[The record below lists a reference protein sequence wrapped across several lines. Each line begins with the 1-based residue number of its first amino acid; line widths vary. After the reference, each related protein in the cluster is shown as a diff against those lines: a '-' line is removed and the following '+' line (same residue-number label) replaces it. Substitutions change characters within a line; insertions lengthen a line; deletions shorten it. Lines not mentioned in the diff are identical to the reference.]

1 MSRATTTRAASHWR
15 KTRARSKGTERES
28 MTVHDLSYPLE
39 TGMPVYPGSPP
50 VAVEP
55 ATTVAD
61 DGYAT
66 TDLSFDSHTGTH
78 VDAPAHMR
86 ADGTTLDHFD
96 VERFRFRAVLADC
109 RPLEPRE
116 PIGAGDL
123 ERTVAESMNV
133 DGDPDLLICRTG
145 WETHWGIDRAFDHP
159 YLTASAAD
167 WLVER
172 KLDLGIDAMNVD
184 PTPGSDPAPD
194 EPDGY
199 PFHRTMFADDRVL
212 LENLRGSRRSPPAR
226 RSPST
231 RTRSRSRTPTA
242 PPFGRSP
249 CSSKTG
255 ESEMGEGEIIESETT
270 ESEPSSQNA
279 FPPIGPCSR

>member
-1 MSRATTTRAASHWR
+1 MP
-15 KTRARSKGTERES
+15 
-28 MTVHDLSYPLE
+28 VHDLSYPLE

-55 ATTVAD
+55 ATTVED

-66 TDLSFDSHTGTH
+66 TNLSFDSHTGTH

-86 ADGTTLDHFD
+86 SDGPTLDDFD
-96 VERFRFRAVLADC
+96 VERFRFRAILADC

-116 PIGAGDL
+116 PVGADDL
-123 ERTVAESMNV
+123 ERAVAADADADTTGNEDEDV
-133 DGDPDLLICRTG
+133 DLLVCRTG
-145 WETHWGIDRAFDHP
+145 WETHWGTDRAFDHP

-172 KLDLGIDAMNVD
+172 ELDLGIDAMNVD

-199 PFHRTMFADDRVL
+199 PFHRTMFADDRIL
-212 LENLRGSRRSPPAR
+212 LENLRGVEALPVGEVFTVHAYPLAVANADG
-226 RSPST
+226 
-231 RTRSRSRTPTA
+231 A
-242 PPFGRSP
+242 PVRAVAVL
-249 CSSKTG
+249 
-255 ESEMGEGEIIESETT
+255 E
-270 ESEPSSQNA
+270 
-279 FPPIGPCSR
+279 